1 MRYDS
6 MRPAKY
12 QIQPVPSTFSRLPSS
27 LILFLIPAQF
37 FPQVRPRTRVFKD
50 GKLNYASMEDPM
62 KNLIL
67 ALLQVQHEGGPEG
80 LSEEERE
87 KEMYLDLVLISALL
101 LPADPKQG
109 EN

>member
-1 MRYDS
+1 
-6 MRPAKY
+6 
-12 QIQPVPSTFSRLPSS
+12 
-27 LILFLIPAQF
+27 
-37 FPQVRPRTRVFKD
+37 
-50 GKLNYASMEDPM
+50 M

-101 LPADPKQG
+101 LPEDPKQG